1 MGYDCPMK
9 DAISYLKT
17 LSLMLE
23 ARKHGNGVREDR
35 FLDELDIIWMKL
47 SKREVAL
54 IDRISM
60 FIARDI
66 LTLSNL
72 KNLITRLEHKYS
84 GPIVAVRVYLGK
96 SNKREPRGT
105 GTSSRQGTCFCR
117 CGCHITGQRIFDLAK
132 KPEAGLYPAQ

>member
-1 MGYDCPMK
+1 VVNSARMGYDCPMK

-96 SNKREPRGT
+96 SNKR
-105 GTSSRQGTCFCR
+105 SVS
-117 CGCHITGQRIFDLAK
+117 K
-132 KPEAGLYPAQ
+132 KPRPSVFRLASPAEVERRSSARLARDVASAP